1 MTVEGFC
8 AELDPDFN
16 LIKVCKPFMKKLK
29 QKEISTG
36 NILKKTTATL
46 YKFKDFIVNLPG
58 TTNDMIKGLKDA
70 DRSMS
75 AIDSDLKKLN
85 RNINRT
91 TNIISMIFL
100 FIGFMVISIMMSNIG
115 SMTRWGIS
123 KASFIGFII
132 SGIFLLFL
140 LREMLKK

>member
-1 MTVEGFC
+1 M
-8 AELDPDFN
+8 
-16 LIKVCKPFMKKLK
+16 
-29 QKEISTG
+29 
-36 NILKKTTATL
+36 KKTTATL